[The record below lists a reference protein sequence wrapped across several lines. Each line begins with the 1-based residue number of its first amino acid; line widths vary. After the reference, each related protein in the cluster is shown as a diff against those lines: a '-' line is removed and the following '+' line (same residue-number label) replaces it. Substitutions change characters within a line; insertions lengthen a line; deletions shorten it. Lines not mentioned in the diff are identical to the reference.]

1 MYINVGY
8 EILQNKFMG
17 QKIIVI
23 VILVLLQHDLQRP
36 FNIICAVFCL
46 IYSIL
51 PKYPF
56 FIYHVV
62 IWPIVLCLLL
72 LLNCTFNLNLLFNFI
87 TLTVF
92 HPMPYSK

>member
-8 EILQNKFMG
+8 EILQNKFIG

-23 VILVLLQHDLQRP
+23 VILVLLLHDLQRP

-51 PKYPF
+51 PKYPV
-56 FIYHVV
+56 FIYHVF
-62 IWPIVLCLLL
+62 ICFMF
-72 LLNCTFNLNLLFNFI
+72 TF
-87 TLTVF
+87 TVKLYF
-92 HPMPYSK
+92 YFKFTV